1 LGLVVVSVLRPTFP
15 GGLPIRAAAP
25 EYVSLPAEHSGVC
38 PGESV
43 FG

>member
-1 LGLVVVSVLRPTFP
+1 LGLVVTSVLRPTFP
-15 GGLPIRAAAP
+15 GGLPITAEDP
-25 EYVSLPAEHSGVC
+25 EYVSLPAEHSGVW